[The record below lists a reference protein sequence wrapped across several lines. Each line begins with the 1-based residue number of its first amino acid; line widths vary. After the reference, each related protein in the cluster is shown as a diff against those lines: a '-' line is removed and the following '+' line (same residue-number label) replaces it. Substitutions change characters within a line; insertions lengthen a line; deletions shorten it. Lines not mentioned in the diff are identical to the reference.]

1 MTDEFTK
8 ENVIPNDSLDGNF
21 IELKRIMNQIP
32 DYKLTNDFMRNPM
45 CAASGFCK
53 NTDSLGKMG
62 MFSYAQQLEYLKQ
75 FQESN
80 QKTAK
85 EFLNRSNGVLFY
97 DPVLEQKQ
105 WILEPEKMYRDLL
118 VMMCEE
124 FCEQEKKITEL
135 RKETQILK
143 EEVRK
148 LRNSLFFRG
157 YRKLRRIFIKD

>member
-1 MTDEFTK
+1 
-8 ENVIPNDSLDGNF
+8 
-21 IELKRIMNQIP
+21 
-32 DYKLTNDFMRNPM
+32 
-45 CAASGFCK
+45 
-53 NTDSLGKMG
+53 

-105 WILEPEKMYRDLL
+105 WTLEPEKMYRDLL

-124 FCEQEKKITEL
+124 F
-135 RKETQILK
+135 
-143 EEVRK
+143 
-148 LRNSLFFRG
+148 
-157 YRKLRRIFIKD
+157 